1 MKNLLRFLTA
11 LAFVTS
17 SIAQAPAEQALYL
30 QLGSN
35 GGEGVAALKKVL
47 AKPESVSAVILY
59 TAASVAFRERQIED
73 SGYLYYIARFRAQ
86 FDKELFP
93 PTGTGGDSPMV
104 LFGALQQ
111 QLGSAVSP
119 TLWAQPKVFARVLAR
134 VKSWN
139 PEVTV
144 DYSPGWAFS
153 RKGSRE
159 LAEASLKNGRT
170 KFLDGMGGICTL
182 LQDDAYFAAF
192 RIGQDYNLKQGS
204 ERPTKEAFDAAMK
217 TMERIEGEK
226 GIQGIASKK
235 KT

>member
-1 MKNLLRFLTA
+1 MKNLLVFLST
-11 LAFVTS
+11 LAFLTS
-17 SIAQAPAEQALYL
+17 SIAQAPSEQALYL
-30 QLGSN
+30 QLASTGS
-35 GGEGVAALKKVL
+35 EAIAALKKVL
-47 AKPESVSAVILY
+47 AKPESASAVILY
-59 TAASVAFRERQIED
+59 TASGVAFREKQIED
-73 SGYLYYIARFRAQ
+73 SGFLFYVARFRAQ

-111 QLGSAVSP
+111 QLGSVVNPA
-119 TLWAQPKVFARVLAR
+119 LLAEPKVFARVLAR

-139 PEVTV
+139 PEVAA

-153 RKGSRE
+153 KKGSKE
-159 LAEASLKNGRT
+159 LAEASIKDGRA

-192 RIGQDYNLKQGS
+192 KIGQDYNLKQGS
-204 ERPTKEAFDAAMK
+204 ERPTKEAFDASMK

-226 GIQGIASKK
+226 GIQGIASKTK
-235 KT
+235 R